1 MCSKNNMSGE
11 VILIFT
17 GGTIGMSENPDAGGV
32 VPDDNFT
39 KLIKEVTP
47 DGKDIKIRP
56 VLWSDIPSPHMSP
69 ERMLKLAHDVDRFL
83 AEDQVLGAVIL
94 HGTDLMAETAYML
107 DLTVNS
113 SKPVILTGA
122 MRYFNESG
130 YDGIRN
136 LVDAVRVCLLPPPEG
151 TDVII
156 QMADKLFAARNA
168 IKSSSLNVDPFIGQ
182 NTGRIGFIAGE
193 SVILTRAKSGRRP
206 RLPFPVKATADNV
219 HLVGC
224 HPGMNSTVLEKLL
237 EAGAKGIV
245 LEGFGAGNTPPGV
258 VEGVEKCISAGIPVV
273 LCTRCVEGG
282 VWPIYAYPGG
292 AANLKQKGVI
302 IAGALSALKATLL
315 LQILIG
321 CGCSMD
327 EMKFIFAEESV

>member
-1 MCSKNNMSGE
+1 MGSNNISGE

-17 GGTIGMSENPDAGGV
+17 GGTIGMSEKPDAGGV

-39 KLIKEVTP
+39 KLLNEVTP
-47 DGKDIKIRP
+47 DEHDIKIRP

-69 ERMLKLAHDVDRFL
+69 EKMINLAHDIDNYL
-83 AEDQVLGAVIL
+83 AEEQVLGAVIL
-94 HGTDLMAETAYML
+94 HGTDLMAETAYVL
-107 DLTVNS
+107 DLAVKS
-113 SKPVILTGA
+113 PKPVILTGA

-136 LVDAVRVCLLPPPEG
+136 LVDAVRVCLLPPPQG

-206 RLPFPVKATADNV
+206 RLPFPVTKAAPNV

-224 HPGMNSTVLEKLL
+224 HPGMDSTILDKLL
-237 EAGAKGIV
+237 ETGAKGIV
-245 LEGFGAGNTPPGV
+245 LEGFGAGNTPPGLV
-258 VEGVEKCISAGIPVV
+258 AGIEKCIAADIPVV

-315 LQILIG
+315 LQMLIG
-321 CGCSMD
+321 SCCSIENMR
-327 EMKFIFAEESV
+327 EIFAEESV

>member
-1 MCSKNNMSGE
+1 MGSKNISGE
-11 VILIFT
+11 VVLIFT
-17 GGTIGMSENPDAGGV
+17 GGTIGMSEKPDAGGV

-39 KLIKEVTP
+39 KLLNEVTP
-47 DGKDIKIRP
+47 DGHDIKIRP
-56 VLWSDIPSPHMSP
+56 VLWSDIPSPHMCP
-69 ERMLKLAHDVDRFL
+69 DKMLKLAHDVEAYL
-83 AEDQVLGAVIL
+83 TEEQVLGAVIL
-94 HGTDLMAETAYML
+94 HGTDLMAETAYVL
-107 DLTVNS
+107 DLAVRS
-113 SKPVILTGA
+113 PKPVILTGA

-136 LVDAVRVCLLPPPEG
+136 LVDAIRTCLLPPPEG

-156 QMADKLFAARNA
+156 QMADKLFAAKNA

-193 SVILTRAKSGRRP
+193 SVILTRAKPGRRP
-206 RLPFPVKATADNV
+206 RLSFPVTAMADKV

-224 HPGMNSTVLEKLL
+224 HPGMDSTVLEKLIDSD
-237 EAGAKGIV
+237 AKGIV
-245 LEGFGAGNTPPGV
+245 LEGFGAGNTPPGIV
-258 VEGVEKCISAGIPVV
+258 PGIEKCIEAGIPVV

-302 IAGALSALKATLL
+302 IAGGLSALKATLL
-315 LQILIG
+315 LQMLLGSG
-321 CGCSMD
+321 CPC
-327 EMKFIFAEESV
+327 ERIENIFAEESV

>member
-1 MCSKNNMSGE
+1 MGSKNLSGE

-17 GGTIGMSENPDAGGV
+17 GGTIGMSDKPDAGGV

-39 KLIKEVTP
+39 KLLTEITP
-47 DGKDIKIRP
+47 DEHDITIRP
-56 VLWSDIPSPHMSP
+56 ILWSDVPSPHMSP
-69 ERMLKLAHDVDRFL
+69 EKMLNLAHDVDGYL

-94 HGTDLMAETAYML
+94 HGTDLMAETAYVL
-107 DLTVNS
+107 DIAVKS
-113 SKPVILTGA
+113 PKPVILTGA

-193 SVILTRAKSGRRP
+193 SVILTMAKSGRRP
-206 RLPFPVKATADNV
+206 RLPFMVTKAAENV

-224 HPGMNSTVLEKLL
+224 HPGMDSTILEKLI

-245 LEGFGAGNTPPGV
+245 LEGFGAGNTPPGLV
-258 VEGVEKCISAGIPVV
+258 SGIEQCISKNIPVV

-292 AANLKQKGVI
+292 AAFLKQKGVI

-315 LQILIG
+315 LQMLIG
-321 CGCSMD
+321 SECNMNVIR
-327 EMKFIFAEESV
+327 EIFAEESV

>member
-1 MCSKNNMSGE
+1 MASNNISGE
-11 VILIFT
+11 IVLIFT
-17 GGTIGMSENPDAGGV
+17 GGTIGMSENAEAGGV

-39 KLIKEVTP
+39 KLLNEVTP
-47 DGKDIKIRP
+47 DGHDIKIRP
-56 VLWSDIPSPHMSP
+56 VLWSDIPSPHMCP
-69 ERMLKLAHDVDRFL
+69 ERMLKLANDVETFL
-83 AEDQVLGAVIL
+83 SEEEVLGTVIL
-94 HGTDLMAETAYML
+94 HGTDLMAETAYVL
-107 DLTVNS
+107 DLTVRS
-113 SKPVILTGA
+113 PKPVILTGS
-122 MRYFNESG
+122 MRYFNEAG

-136 LVDAVRVCLLPPPEG
+136 LVDAVRTCLLPPPQG

-156 QMADKLFAARNA
+156 QMADKLFTAKNA

-182 NTGRIGFIAGE
+182 NTGRLGFIAGE

-206 RLPFPVKATADNV
+206 RLSFPVTAMEDKV

-224 HPGMNSTVLEKLL
+224 HPGMNSSILESLL
-237 EAGAKGIV
+237 ENGAKGIV
-245 LEGFGAGNTPPGV
+245 LEGFGAGNTPPGIV
-258 VEGVEKCISAGIPVV
+258 PGIEKCIESGIPVV

-315 LQILIG
+315 LQLLLG
-321 CGCSMD
+321 SGCSRD
-327 EMKFIFAEESV
+327 EIKKIFTEESV

>member
-1 MCSKNNMSGE
+1 MSSNNISGE

-17 GGTIGMSENPDAGGV
+17 GGTIGMSDKPDAGGV

-39 KLIKEVTP
+39 KLLNEVTP
-47 DGKDIKIRP
+47 DGHDIQIRP

-69 ERMLKLAHDVDRFL
+69 EKMLKLAHDV
-83 AEDQVLGAVIL
+83 EDYLKEEQVLGAVIL
-94 HGTDLMAETAYML
+94 HGTDLMAETAYVL
-107 DLTVNS
+107 DLTIKS
-113 SKPVILTGA
+113 PKPVILTGA
-122 MRYFNESG
+122 MRYFNEAG

-156 QMADKLFAARNA
+156 QMADKLFAAKNA

-193 SVILTRAKSGRRP
+193 SVILTRAKPGRRP
-206 RLPFPVKATADNV
+206 RLPFPVKKTADSV
-219 HLVGC
+219 YLVGC
-224 HPGMNSTVLEKLL
+224 HPGMDSTILEKLL
-237 EAGAKGIV
+237 ETGAKGIV
-245 LEGFGAGNTPPGV
+245 LEGFGAGNTPPGLV
-258 VEGVEKCISAGIPVV
+258 PGIEKCIKAEIPVV

-292 AANLKQKGVI
+292 AASLKQKGVT

-315 LQILIG
+315 LQLLIG
-321 CGCSMD
+321 SDCPVSQIK
-327 EMKFIFAEESV
+327 EIFAEESV

>member
-1 MCSKNNMSGE
+1 MGSNSISGE

-17 GGTIGMSENPDAGGV
+17 GGTIGMSEKPDAGGV
-32 VPDDNFT
+32 VPDGNFT
-39 KLIKEVTP
+39 KLLNEVTP
-47 DGKDIKIRP
+47 DEHDIKIRP
-56 VLWSDIPSPHMSP
+56 ILWSDIPSPHMSP
-69 ERMLKLAHDVDRFL
+69 EKMLHLAADVDKYL
-83 AEDQVLGAVIL
+83 AEEQVLGAVIL
-94 HGTDLMAETAYML
+94 HGTDLMAETAYVL
-107 DLTVNS
+107 DLTVKS
-113 SKPVILTGA
+113 PKPVIMTGA

-136 LVDAVRVCLLPPPEG
+136 LVDAVRVCLLPPPQG

-193 SVILTRAKSGRRP
+193 SVILTRAKPDRRP
-206 RLPFPVKATADNV
+206 RLPFPATKAAENV

-224 HPGMNSTVLEKLL
+224 HPGMDSTILNKLL
-237 EAGAKGIV
+237 ETGAKGIV
-245 LEGFGAGNTPPGV
+245 LEGFGAGNTPPGLV
-258 VEGVEKCISAGIPVV
+258 AGIEKCIAKKIPVV

-292 AANLKQKGVI
+292 AAYLQQKGVI

-321 CGCSMD
+321 NDCSMKNMR
-327 EMKFIFAEESV
+327 EIFAEESV